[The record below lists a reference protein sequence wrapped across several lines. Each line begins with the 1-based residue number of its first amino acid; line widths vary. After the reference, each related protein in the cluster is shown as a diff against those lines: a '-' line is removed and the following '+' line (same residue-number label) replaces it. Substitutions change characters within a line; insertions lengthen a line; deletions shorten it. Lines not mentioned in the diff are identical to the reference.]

1 MRSGVIA
8 GLVWLAAVAAAGAV
22 RADDTP
28 QTSSPEPHKA
38 CEVPS
43 TFLTTE
49 SQLHKV
55 ADAVRAG
62 HPLDILVVGSRSST
76 IPGSE
81 ASAYPA
87 RMQAALKDMLPQVTV
102 NVALEIHPKRT
113 AEDIA
118 SGLVKLVEA
127 KKPTLVIWQTGTVD
141 ALRSVDPDDFRNAV
155 DEGVTALQN
164 AGTDVILMNPQYSP
178 RTEMMISVP
187 PYVDS
192 MRAVAQQHDV
202 PLFDRFAI
210 MHQWNDQGDFDL
222 FSASPGVEL
231 AKRVHDCLGQAL
243 AKFVVD
249 AAHVG
254 PAQQN

>member
-8 GLVWLAAVAAAGAV
+8 GLVFLAAVAAAEPV
-22 RADDTP
+22 RADDIPQSTP
-28 QTSSPEPHKA
+28 EAHKA
-38 CEVPS
+38 CEVPD
-43 TFLTTE
+43 TFLATA
-49 SQLHKV
+49 SPLSRV
-55 ADAVRAG
+55 ADAVKAGRA
-62 HPLDILVVGSRSST
+62 LDILVVGSRSST

-87 RMQAALKDMLPQVTV
+87 RLQAALKDLLPQVTV

-113 AEDIA
+113 AEEIA
-118 SGLVKLVEA
+118 GTLVKLVEA

-141 ALRSVDPDDFRNAV
+141 ALRSLDPDDFRNAV

-222 FSASPGVEL
+222 FSASPGVEM